1 MRRFAP
7 ALFSLLAACAAQPP
21 LPKYEEA
28 RLHCQAQMYYQR
40 VGVGRSAPNWNFY
53 DQCMRARGYERR

>member
-7 ALFSLLAACAAQPP
+7 ALFSLLAACAP
-21 LPKYEEA
+21 LPQAEED
-28 RLHCQAQMYYQR
+28 RLHCQALMYYQR

-53 DQCMRARGYERR
+53 DQCMRAHGYERR

>member
-7 ALFSLLAACAAQPP
+7 ALFSLAAACAAQPP
-21 LPKYEEA
+21 LPKYEED
-28 RLHCQAQMYYQR
+28 RLHCQALMYYQR

-53 DQCMRARGYERR
+53 EQCMRARGSAR